1 MNLIDGAG
9 GRVTEF
15 SDLGRAWMLDGGQFQ
30 DAGKILNIAPVA
42 SAVLGSA
49 GGVAPRPCD
58 FVELAQGVIKT
69 HLGPGSGPPARP

>member
-30 DAGKILNIAPVA
+30 DAGKVLNIAPVA
-42 SAVLGSA
+42 SAVLGS
-49 GGVAPRPCD
+49 GGGLAPRLCD
-58 FVELAQGVIKT
+58 FVDLAQDVINAQ
-69 HLGPGSGPPARP
+69 LGPGSGPSVRP